1 MLMAKN
7 IYDSD
12 DSDFSANKKNWKT
25 QLSKMI
31 QSGVF
36 ALHELT
42 EPLLKGLSSI
52 PNKIEN
58 YSKKL
63 EYFSKK
69 REDLW
74 CSKNSW

>member
-1 MLMAKN
+1 
-7 IYDSD
+7 
-12 DSDFSANKKNWKT
+12 
-25 QLSKMI
+25 MI

-36 ALHELT
+36 ALYELT

-69 REDLW
+69 REDL
-74 CSKNSW
+74 